1 MLTIEMTTQG
11 NGWTFRLSPK
21 SRSLLVQRFGQ
32 ASIGS
37 SVFVGTDSRRSYE
50 EIHGPMWDQI
60 VLLLTGLSL
69 DQVDTLGGY
78 QVIDVRNGRTLSP
91 RGKPDA
97 A

>member
-11 NGWTFRLSPK
+11 NGWTFRLDPK
-21 SRSLLVQRFGQ
+21 SRSLLTQRFDH

-37 SVFVGTDSRRSYE
+37 SVFVGTDTRRSYE
-50 EIHGPMWDQI
+50 DIHGTMWNQI
-60 VLLLTGLSL
+60 VLLLTGLSP
-69 DQVDTLGGY
+69 DQIEELGGY
-78 QVIDVRNGRTLSP
+78 QIIDVRSGRMISP